1 MFLIILL
8 YTYIKMVIEYHIYIK
23 DIKQG
28 KDIKI
33 FLKKKMK
40 KSVNIIGIEIKT
52 FLKKKNKRKLNI

>member
-1 MFLIILL
+1 
-8 YTYIKMVIEYHIYIK
+8 MVIEYHIYIK

-52 FLKKKNKRKLNI
+52 FLKKKNKRKLNIWEIII